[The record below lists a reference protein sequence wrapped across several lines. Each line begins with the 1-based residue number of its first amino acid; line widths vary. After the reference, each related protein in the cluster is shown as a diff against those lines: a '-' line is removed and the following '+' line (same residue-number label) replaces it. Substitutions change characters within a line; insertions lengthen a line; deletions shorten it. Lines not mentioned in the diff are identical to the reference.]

1 MKSRTA
7 EVARSFQDRQNFP
20 KTTAEP
26 KGSKYMDVIVNRRS
40 STLSRPLLILIIAG
54 VCLELPA
61 LAQSPYF
68 IYTGQSSAQTQIDTS
83 HTSSWYLH
91 VVSGPLSL
99 GGGNFTMKE
108 GSSATADVTLTLYQ
122 GSSTSGTVLATVTRA
137 ASSFTGQFN
146 PVDFS
151 FSSVQSLATG
161 NYYVTLTSTAPN
173 TQSQAFFIKGANGA
187 IISLDGTTAISSSI
201 ATVTATPTSA
211 NLSLSKSATSTVQ
224 AGATITYTLSFGN
237 DGGSA
242 SGTSATV
249 ADQLPS
255 GVMATAATAGSG
267 VSSVSCTNLNSTG
280 ALLTCTVTLTSAL
293 ASAAPPGTAA
303 FTITATAPS
312 SAGSITNYA
321 SVDPTGGSSPATPGS
336 SCSTTSCA
344 SATTT
349 VNTPS
354 NLTMS
359 KSGAATVLT
368 NGGLTYTIGLG
379 NSGGTASGTSA
390 TVKDQLPAGV
400 TATAATAG
408 TGLSSV
414 SCTNLNSAGALLSCT
429 VTLSSG
435 LAPGASNGTAAFTIT
450 TTAPSSAGSITNYA
464 SVDPTG
470 GSSPATPGSSC
481 STTSCAS
488 ATTTVDTPLNIT
500 LSKSGAAT
508 VLTNGGLTYTIGLGN
523 SGGTAS
529 GTSATVKDQ
538 LPAGVTATAATAGTG
553 VSSVSCTNLNSA
565 GALLSCTVTL
575 SSGLAGGAST
585 GAAIFT
591 ITTTAPSSAG
601 SISNYASVDPT
612 GGASPA
618 TPGTSCST
626 TSCASATTTVN
637 TAPTPN
643 LTMSKSAV
651 ATALTN
657 STITYTIGLGNSGA

>member
-1 MKSRTA
+1 M
-7 EVARSFQDRQNFP
+7 ARSFQDRQNFP
-20 KTTAEP
+20 KTTTEP

-303 FTITATAPS
+303 
-312 SAGSITNYA
+312 
-321 SVDPTGGSSPATPGS
+321 
-336 SCSTTSCA
+336 CWR
-344 SATTT
+344 
-349 VNTPS
+349 
-354 NLTMS
+354 
-359 KSGAATVLT
+359 
-368 NGGLTYTIGLG
+368 
-379 NSGGTASGTSA
+379 
-390 TVKDQLPAGV
+390 
-400 TATAATAG
+400 
-408 TGLSSV
+408 
-414 SCTNLNSAGALLSCT
+414 
-429 VTLSSG
+429 
-435 LAPGASNGTAAFTIT
+435 
-450 TTAPSSAGSITNYA
+450 
-464 SVDPTG
+464 
-470 GSSPATPGSSC
+470 
-481 STTSCAS
+481 
-488 ATTTVDTPLNIT
+488 
-500 LSKSGAAT
+500 
-508 VLTNGGLTYTIGLGN
+508 
-523 SGGTAS
+523 
-529 GTSATVKDQ
+529 
-538 LPAGVTATAATAGTG
+538 
-553 VSSVSCTNLNSA
+553 
-565 GALLSCTVTL
+565 
-575 SSGLAGGAST
+575 
-585 GAAIFT
+585 
-591 ITTTAPSSAG
+591 
-601 SISNYASVDPT
+601 
-612 GGASPA
+612 
-618 TPGTSCST
+618 
-626 TSCASATTTVN
+626 
-637 TAPTPN
+637 
-643 LTMSKSAV
+643 
-651 ATALTN
+651 
-657 STITYTIGLGNSGA
+657 